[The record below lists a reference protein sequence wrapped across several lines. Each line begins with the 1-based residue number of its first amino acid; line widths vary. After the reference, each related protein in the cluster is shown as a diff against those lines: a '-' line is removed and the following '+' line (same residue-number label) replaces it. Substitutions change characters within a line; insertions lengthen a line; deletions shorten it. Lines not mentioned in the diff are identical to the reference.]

1 MYQFDPRNL
10 LRLRGARWSGVPPV
24 VVYLGLTSMF
34 TDISAEMVSSVL
46 PIYLLSVLHLSPLQF
61 GFIDGLSQGASAL
74 ARLASGLLAD
84 RWRRNREVAAA
95 GYALSAVCKLGL
107 LAAGNVWSTLCG
119 IVVLDRIGKG
129 IRTAPR
135 DALISFSSS
144 PQQLGLAFGV
154 HRAFDTL
161 GALLG
166 PLAAFG
172 ILALLADAYDVVF
185 VSSFFIALLGLG
197 TLLFFV
203 ANPRDEAAR
212 VSRFSVSVSAA
223 AALLGGG
230 RFRALVLAGSGLGLF
245 TVADAFIY
253 LRLQRQLA
261 LDASVFPLLYVGTAL
276 AYLVLAIPVGRI
288 ADRIGRGRVFLWGH
302 GLLLLACLSLLIPGT
317 GLITAVLCL
326 ALLGGYYAC
335 TDGVLMAVASVMVPV
350 PLRASGL
357 ALLATAT
364 GLARFLASVMFG
376 AIWNWWGME
385 IALVVFLVGL
395 VAAIL
400 LALPALTDRDSILE
414 HGRTISE

>member
-1 MYQFDPRNL
+1 M
-10 LRLRGARWSGVPPV
+10 
-24 VVYLGLTSMF
+24 
-34 TDISAEMVSSVL
+34 AEMVSSVL

-61 GFIDGLSQGASAL
+61 GFIEGLSQGASAL
-74 ARLASGLLAD
+74 ARLASALVAD

-107 LAAGNVWSTLCG
+107 LAAGNAWALLCG

-166 PLAAFG
+166 PLAAFA

-185 VSSFFIALLGLG
+185 VTSFFIALLGLG

-203 ANPRDEAAR
+203 ANPRDETAR
-212 VSRFSVSVSAA
+212 VSRFSVSLRAA
-223 AALLGGG
+223 AALLRSG
-230 RFRALVLAGSGLGLF
+230 RFRTLMLAGSGLGLF
-245 TVADAFIY
+245 TVADSYIY
-253 LRLQRQLA
+253 LKLQRQLA

-276 AYLVLAIPVGRI
+276 AYLVLAIPAGRI
-288 ADRIGRGRVFLWGH
+288 GDRIGRGRVFLWGH
-302 GLLLLACLSLLIPGT
+302 GLLLACLGLFIPGT
-317 GLITAVLCL
+317 SLLTAVLCL

-335 TDGVLMAVASVMVPV
+335 TDGILMAIASVIVPPTV
-350 PLRASGL
+350 RTSGL
-357 ALLATAT
+357 ALLSTAT
-364 GLARFLASVMFG
+364 GLARLLASVMFG

-385 IALVVFLVGL
+385 TALVVFLVGL

-400 LALPALTDRDSILE
+400 LALPALTDTDSILK
-414 HGRTISE
+414 HGQTISE